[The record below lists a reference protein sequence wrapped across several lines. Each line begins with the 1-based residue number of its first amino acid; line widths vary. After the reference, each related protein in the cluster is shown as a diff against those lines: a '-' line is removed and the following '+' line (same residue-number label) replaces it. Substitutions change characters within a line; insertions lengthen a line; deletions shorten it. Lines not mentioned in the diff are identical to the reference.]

1 MISKLRAIAKIESE
15 VDSLVLTPVNQ
26 QILSLNPAE
35 PLPATLDTYYVR
47 GIPRNVLVLENDLTQ
62 KLLSLDEI
70 GGASEIVR
78 SARKGLISKI
88 EKILS
93 RVDAIKRIYATM
105 TPPPNPTPTISSVYH
120 DASTPS
126 SSSSTMPET
135 EEALLVNKK
144 KESESTPLYIPANE
158 DESSQSF
165 ADGMS
170 SMDIQ
175 DVSEPSSSSA
185 PPVISYSSSTIP
197 PTWSSSSQVPSLK
210 QMCYSMCDSLIKK
223 GLVV

>member
-1 MISKLRAIAKIESE
+1 MDMEAIKIQRQWRGWQVRRHNMISKLRAIAKIESE

-144 KESESTPLYIPANE
+144 KRKRIHSPLH
-158 DESSQSF
+158 SSKRGRKLPIF
-165 ADGMS
+165 RRWYEFHGH
-170 SMDIQ
+170 
-175 DVSEPSSSSA
+175 PRR
-185 PPVISYSSSTIP
+185 
-197 PTWSSSSQVPSLK
+197 
-210 QMCYSMCDSLIKK
+210 
-223 GLVV
+223 